1 MAFNQLNYYQILGI
15 SVKATQEEIK
25 KAYKNQAKK
34 YHPDIN
40 HDVDATEMMQRINE
54 AYETLS
60 DLAKRKEYDKIIVN
74 AKVDEVYNSYTTPR
88 EDSEDDLDE
97 WLKKYLNWR
106 RRLSQLYN
114 LYAKKTERL
123 IFLDKQFIKPLEKD
137 VIESQLIIELIK
149 KELYSID
156 IFDEKNIIVI
166 LEHLFIDIEKP
177 LNKTYARK
185 ANNIN
190 DVFKDEIIMNLLLA
204 EIKFFLDKYTD
215 ENNEYYNIVMEYIT
229 VKYFIISSYNG
240 QCRAISSY
248 ISPFNL
254 FVEDLLKN
262 VLEGRKE
269 FVKQYL
275 KEKLKK

>member
-54 AYETLS
+54 AYETVS

-114 LYAKKTERL
+114 LYAKKTESL

-215 ENNEYYNIVMEYIT
+215 EIRWERFG
-229 VKYFIISSYNG
+229 KS
-240 QCRAISSY
+240 
-248 ISPFNL
+248 
-254 FVEDLLKN
+254 VE
-262 VLEGRKE
+262 
-269 FVKQYL
+269 
-275 KEKLKK
+275 